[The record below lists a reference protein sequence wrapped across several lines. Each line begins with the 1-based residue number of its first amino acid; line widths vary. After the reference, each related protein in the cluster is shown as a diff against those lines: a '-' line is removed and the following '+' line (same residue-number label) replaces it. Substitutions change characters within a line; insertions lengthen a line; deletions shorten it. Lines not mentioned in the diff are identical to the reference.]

1 MALSR
6 SFLAVLIACE
16 LSLCHSFV
24 HYGHSRAMVT
34 ATSPRSTD
42 NCVASSSVGI
52 HCHVHRTRVIALFEE
67 NSDRD
72 ENDESMVPS
81 NSKDLVERFDGDGF
95 VGYLAPYALAL
106 LASVAITAAFFKFVL
121 MGDM

>member
-1 MALSR
+1 
-6 SFLAVLIACE
+6 
-16 LSLCHSFV
+16 
-24 HYGHSRAMVT
+24 
-34 ATSPRSTD
+34 
-42 NCVASSSVGI
+42 
-52 HCHVHRTRVIALFEE
+52 VIALFEK

-72 ENDESMVPS
+72 ENDENMVPS

>member
-6 SFLAVLIACE
+6 SFLVVLIACE
-16 LSLCHSFV
+16 LALCHSFV
-24 HYGHSRAMVT
+24 HYGHRRAMV
-34 ATSPRSTD
+34 APTSARSID
-42 NCVASSSVGI
+42 KCVASSSVGI
-52 HCHVHRTRVIALFEE
+52 HCHIHRTRVIALFEE

-72 ENDESMVPS
+72 ENDENMVPS

>member
-1 MALSR
+1 
-6 SFLAVLIACE
+6 
-16 LSLCHSFV
+16 
-24 HYGHSRAMVT
+24 MVT